1 MFWIVIFVIKKEG
14 GKIIIMYL
22 FFKNFINGDSI
33 IDKKILV
40 LKFFCI
46 NFYMI
51 INLEVN
57 FF

>member
-1 MFWIVIFVIKKEG
+1 
-14 GKIIIMYL
+14 MYL
-22 FFKNFINGDSI
+22 FFKNLINGDSI